1 MMLLHRPS
9 LARVGAVALLVAA
22 GSIGVSAPAHAA
34 DQADLAL
41 IPLSYELAKGVE
53 EARAKPFKI
62 QIDNTRG
69 TADAKSV
76 RVTVETANLKEHK
89 VGVVVPAGCE
99 AAGTT
104 FSCLLGDL
112 PAGTTEDFGIPLFS
126 LGKRGDA
133 GHLVVTVTSATADPV
148 SADNKLEH
156 RIRVA
161 KPGYDLTSWVQD
173 VYADV
178 EVDGDDSGEPART
191 PVLPGGTA
199 PLDWAVYNHGSRSA
213 TGIAYGFTLPAGVDF
228 AELPAGCTESGLD
241 GPAQVHC
248 TDPGAVL
255 EPGEFYTAPARV
267 RVGADV
273 TESVLRPGFLYS
285 VGLDLASGAPAAAP
299 RTASELQLRTFA
311 EVDPG
316 DGMAQFDVFVGFSAS
331 PEPTPTPTGEPT
343 GSPSPTATAAP
354 DGSGGGG
361 GLPVTGMQV
370 GLIGGVG
377 AAVLL
382 AGAALLLLSRRRKV
396 VLVNP
401 GQERDTD

>member
-1 MMLLHRPS
+1 MIV
-9 LARVGAVALLVAA
+9 AR
-22 GSIGVSAPAHAA
+22 IGVSAPAHAA

-62 QIDNTRG
+62 QINNARS

-76 RVTVETANLKEHK
+76 RLTVETAHLNGRK

-133 GHLVVTVTSATADPV
+133 GHLVVTVTSDTADPV
-148 SADNKLEH
+148 KADNK
-156 RIRVA
+156 IRHGITVA
-161 KPGYDLTSWVQD
+161 KPGYDLTSWAQD

-191 PVLPGGTA
+191 PVRPGETA

-228 AELPAGCTESGLD
+228 AEFPVGCAESGLD
-241 GPAQVHC
+241 GLVQVHC
-248 TDPGAVL
+248 TDSGAVL
-255 EPGEFYTAPARV
+255 EPGEFYTAPVRV

-273 TESVLRPGFLYS
+273 TESVLSPGILYS

-299 RTASELQLRTFA
+299 RTASDLQRWAFA

-316 DGMAQFDVFVGFSAS
+316 DGVAQFDVFVGFSSS

-343 GSPSPTATAAP
+343 GSPSPTPTTTGSPSPTPTAAP

-361 GLPVTGMQV
+361 GLPVTGVQV

-382 AGAALLLLSRRRKV
+382 AGAALLQLSRRRKV

-401 GQERDTD
+401 GQQRDTD